1 MRDVSFKEQGIRMR
15 NIVSELSRVDGDG
28 GEGKRD
34 MLDCYL
40 VSLIWEML
48 RRTRTSDYEKVQIL
62 DYAMKYCCLDL
73 GLSSSEMIHGMKCG
87 GQIKDIVETMLE
99 GFLVIITGMS
109 YEYGD
114 EDMAIEFCQTCA
126 EYLIA
131 LEEKLSVQF
140 PYCGFRNLGSQVM
153 SEQIGQIAEKVKPD
167 DSY

>member
-1 MRDVSFKEQGIRMR
+1 
-15 NIVSELSRVDGDG
+15 
-28 GEGKRD
+28 
-34 MLDCYL
+34 
-40 VSLIWEML
+40 
-48 RRTRTSDYEKVQIL
+48 
-62 DYAMKYCCLDL
+62 
-73 GLSSSEMIHGMKCG
+73 
-87 GQIKDIVETMLE
+87 MLE

-114 EDMAIEFCQTCA
+114 EDMAIEFCQACA

-167 DSY
+167 DSYWWYPFCWTCNEEKKNETATKNASLGTVYSGSSNYGGRTSYSGNYDGDNDDNDDDDEDEEY